1 MSGNDRSADNQQ
13 QFWQM
18 VLETWAGS
26 GLSVRQFCGREGL
39 SEPSFYY
46 WRKKLSID
54 ENRSGIKERSEAAE
68 FIEVSMPESD
78 QRQSHLELVL
88 TSGNCLHINDG
99 VDGKFLHEVISVL
112 QRSGL
117 C

>member
-18 VLETWAGS
+18 VIETWAGS
-26 GLSVRQFCGREGL
+26 GLSVRQFCRREGL

-46 WRKKLSID
+46 WRKKLNGNVKPD
-54 ENRSGIKERSEAAE
+54 MIKDQSEAAQ

-88 TSGNCLHINDG
+88 TSGNSLRINDG
-99 VDGKFLHEVISVL
+99 VDSKFLCEIISVL
-112 QRSGL
+112 QQAGL